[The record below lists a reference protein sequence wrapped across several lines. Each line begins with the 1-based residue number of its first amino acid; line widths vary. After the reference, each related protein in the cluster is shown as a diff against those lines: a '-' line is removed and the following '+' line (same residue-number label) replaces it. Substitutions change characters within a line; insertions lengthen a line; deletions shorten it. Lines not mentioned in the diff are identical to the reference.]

1 MSVNALAWYYAPGL
15 RAGDQTA
22 VLTEDEW
29 HHAHHVLRL
38 HPGDRLILF
47 DGKGHCYEAQIDKA
61 RKSEGEL
68 LLLRDL
74 SASFAINNQ
83 LNLIAAFAPTKNVDR
98 VEYAVEKL
106 TEMGA
111 SQIVFLDCDHGE
123 RTRVR
128 MDRMHKIAISAAKQ
142 SRKLLLP
149 LLRDF
154 IAPMQLLEEI
164 KTIPASGGHAQQ
176 VLCCHLD
183 STSIPIYKNYSSA
196 GDVIVL
202 VGPEGGFSTGE
213 IEAMR
218 SADVSFVSLGPHRL
232 RAETAIIVATAQLML
247 LHEMK

>member
-1 MSVNALAWYYAPGL
+1 MSVNVLAWYYAPGL
-15 RAGDQTA
+15 RAGDRSA
-22 VLTEDEW
+22 VLTADEW

-38 HPGDRLILF
+38 QPGDKLILF
-47 DGKGHCYEAQIDKA
+47 DGTGHCFEAQIDKA

-68 LLLRDL
+68 QLLRDL
-74 SASFAINNQ
+74 TTSFAINNQ

-111 SQIVFLDCDHGE
+111 SQIVFLDCEHGE

-128 MDRMHKIAISAAKQ
+128 MDRMHKITISAAKQ
-142 SRKLLLP
+142 SRKLILP
-149 LLRDF
+149 SLRDF
-154 IAPMQLLEEI
+154 ITPLQLLQEI
-164 KTIPASGGHAQQ
+164 KTSPSSGSHTHQ

-183 STSIPIYKNYSSA
+183 SASTPIHKNYSPQV
-196 GDVIVL
+196 DVIVL
-202 VGPEGGFSTGE
+202 VGPEGGFSTSE

-218 SADVSFVSLGPHRL
+218 SADVSFVTLGPHRL